1 MSQKN
6 PLKVYTSV
14 PQKHTASFY
23 YRLQVP
29 LRAAQ
34 MLQLPI
40 KAVIDTDSASV
51 SNEDRVRIFSE
62 SDLILLYQPVGESA
76 NQNVRA
82 VQSFLPSKRDDGW
95 KWAPTIVLEADDNL
109 FNVSP
114 LNQAFKSLGIR
125 DMNGTEIP
133 VGHHVGVMRDG
144 ERRVLWK
151 DGENGF
157 SIAKNRQAV
166 SAYRKIIDMADA
178 IQCSTSAVEAAV
190 KKETT
195 PRRTRVFP
203 NSMIMS
209 DYEQVDLRETPDQ
222 IRILWQGGISHWEDW
237 YPLREALGNIT
248 KKYPQVHWVI
258 WGANFP
264 WVNELIPAHRMT
276 FKSWCPYPE
285 YRLRLAMVGH
295 DINLAPLTDNVFNV
309 CRSAI
314 KWYESSVLKK
324 SIPTLA
330 QNTAAYAREMVDGE
344 TGLLF
349 NNPEEFELKLG
360 QLIEDASLRKTL
372 GSNARDWVHENRDAL
387 KITPEIVGFWEQ
399 LREERK
405 IEQPHA
411 SDDEWKEIVAEA
423 EAEMQQEQPIVPVG

>member
-6 PLKVYTSV
+6 PLKVFTSV
-14 PQKHTASFY
+14 PNKHTASFY

-34 MLQLPI
+34 LLQLPL
-40 KAVIDTDSASV
+40 KAVVDTDSASV

-62 SDLILLYQPVGESA
+62 SDLIFLYQPVGEAA
-76 NQNVRA
+76 NQNVRGL
-82 VQSFLPSKRDDGW
+82 QGFLPSKRGDDW
-95 KWAPTIVLEADDNL
+95 KWAPTVVLETDDNL

-125 DMNGTEIP
+125 DMNGAEIP
-133 VGHHVGVMRDG
+133 LGHNIGVMRDG
-144 ERRVLWK
+144 ERKVLWK

-157 SIAKNRQAV
+157 SLAKNRQAI
-166 SAYRKIIDMADA
+166 ATYRRLLEMADA
-178 IQCSTSAVEAAV
+178 VQCSTPQVEATV
-190 KKETT
+190 KREVC

-203 NSMIMS
+203 NMVLES
-209 DYEQVDLRETPDQ
+209 DYEQVDIKDDPDT
-222 IRILWQGGISHWEDW
+222 IKVLWQGGISHYEDW

-264 WVNELIPAHRMT
+264 WVNELIPAHRLT
-276 FKSWCPYPE
+276 VKQWCPYPE
-285 YRLRLAMVGH
+285 YRLRLAMIGH
-295 DINLAPLTDNVFNV
+295 DINLAPLTDNVFNA

-324 SIPTLA
+324 PIPTLA
-330 QNTAAYAREMVDGE
+330 QNTAAYKREMVDGE

-349 NNPEEFELKLG
+349 NDPKEFEEKLST
-360 QLIEDASLRKTL
+360 LIENAALRKTL
-372 GSNARDWVHENRDAL
+372 GENSRDWISENRDAL
-387 KITPEIVGFWEQ
+387 KLVPEMIEFWEQ
-399 LREERK
+399 MREERK
-405 IEQPHA
+405 IEQPHPT
-411 SDDEWKEIVAEA
+411 DEEWNEIVAQADA
-423 EAEMQQEQPIVPVG
+423 EFQQEQAIVPVG